1 MNPGTKWI
9 YDLYSSTGLS
19 RKQFAEIAGLHFTSL
34 DRWFQGEQ
42 DPYPH
47 TLRKIGAAF
56 GIESPEDVLRSAAE
70 IRHRNIH
77 KIAVPKSQRVPEAS
91 PAPARWHY
99 DGPSF
104 SVCRKKWCEWTDS
117 NGICTWNRCMKEALH
132 EQSAV

>member
-9 YDLYSSTGLS
+9 YDLYNSTGLS
-19 RKQFAEIAGLHFTSL
+19 RKQFAEITGLHFTSL

-42 DPYPH
+42 DPYPN

-56 GIESPEDVLRSAAE
+56 GMEPPEDVLRSAAE